1 METNYVF
8 SDTETT
14 GLHETD
20 FIQIIQSASIL
31 TDTEFNILDTQ
42 NILSKPLP
50 WVIPT
55 PGAFVTHKQIGS
67 LDSNRSH
74 YQMMKEIY
82 DTWQNWS
89 FNKKTI
95 FFTYN
100 GHRFDEELYRRQFYW
115 NLLPSFTTNTN
126 GNGRSDIMF
135 LMLLFSYL
143 YPDAI
148 DYEKNKYD
156 VPMLGLGKILS
167 RIGVDV
173 ADAHDALKDTE
184 FTIELMKFVAKT
196 NKDLITDFLELST
209 KESYL
214 NYLNTRKYFGFVD
227 KMFGQIYTYPL
238 TFLTLNPEDTN
249 KAIFL
254 DLSWPFEDVLD
265 MDYAELISCI
275 AKPNKESPFKVI
287 PINKSRALLDASKL
301 TLDLKYLKQS

>member
-55 PGAFVTHKQIGS
+55 PGAFVTHKLIGS

-156 VPMLGLGKILS
+156 VPMLSLGKILS

-184 FTIELMKFVAKT
+184 ITIELMKFVAKT
-196 NKDLITDFLELST
+196 NKD
-209 KESYL
+209 
-214 NYLNTRKYFGFVD
+214 R
-227 KMFGQIYTYPL
+227 GQITC
-238 TFLTLNPEDTN
+238 
-249 KAIFL
+249 K
-254 DLSWPFEDVLD
+254 
-265 MDYAELISCI
+265 
-275 AKPNKESPFKVI
+275 
-287 PINKSRALLDASKL
+287 
-301 TLDLKYLKQS
+301 